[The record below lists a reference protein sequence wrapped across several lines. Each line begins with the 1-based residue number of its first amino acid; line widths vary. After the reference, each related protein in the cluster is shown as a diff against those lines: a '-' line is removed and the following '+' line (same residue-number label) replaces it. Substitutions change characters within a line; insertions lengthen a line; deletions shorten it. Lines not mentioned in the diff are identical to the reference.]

1 MIVSQPRERIVESS
15 GIGQSMS
22 SGAARSSWA
31 GGYRSILNPLSYVAW
46 TERPQHIPVKDKL
59 KGRRAKGM
67 TYERGVKKQFE
78 RMIPKLWGS
87 FLIYSGAWIHF
98 IDKNGHG
105 YAQPDMVIELADS
118 VIIIEVK
125 LTQTNTAEK
134 QIKLLYLPLVA
145 KLIPNKTIY
154 LLQVCKNLRYVPKD
168 GSLITK
174 LEDVLGRPQN
184 ELQTLHYIL

>member
-1 MIVSQPRERIVESS
+1 MISS
-15 GIGQSMS
+15 SRPLGVTHNGEQNP
-22 SGAARSSWA
+22 WA
-31 GGYRSILNPLSYVAW
+31 GGYRSILSPLSYVRWA
-46 TERPQHIPVKDKL
+46 ERPQHLPTKDKL

-78 RMIPKLWGS
+78 RLIPKLWSS

-105 YAQPDMVIELADS
+105 YAQPDMVLELSDS

-125 LTQTNTAEK
+125 LTQTDTAEK
-134 QIKLLYLPLVA
+134 QTKLLYLPLVA
-145 KLIPNKTIY
+145 KLIPEKTIY

-168 GSLITK
+168 GSLIK
-174 LEDVLGRPQN
+174 RLEDVLGRPPY